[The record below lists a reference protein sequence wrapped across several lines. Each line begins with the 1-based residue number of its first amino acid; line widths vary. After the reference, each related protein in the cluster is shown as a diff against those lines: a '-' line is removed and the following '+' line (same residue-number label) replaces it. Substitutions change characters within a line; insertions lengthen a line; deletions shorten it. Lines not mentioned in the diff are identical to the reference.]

1 MGKAPK
7 HGKQRQT
14 QHSTTTTQQPL
25 GISKL
30 KAALR
35 QAERFLRRDGLPAD
49 QRVEAQ
55 RRVESLQSQLRDA
68 EASRP
73 AVMADAPETPVGT
86 MDRPKRV
93 KSKTPA
99 GGTDSYKM
107 LRHFEYVKTARRV
120 KSTRK
125 EMARVE
131 EQLANVKNADNPDE
145 KDAKKLKSR
154 LKKDRKRLEEDL
166 MDRRVDAWYVETF
179 PRSRKYISLFPQGEF
194 ISHTPYELP
203 SALSVTDNLAAEA
216 ALPSAKSPDDVRAF
230 WRAVVRA
237 QLEAGILTGEPLKQ
251 KKAKTVSTPGAH
263 TASQATAIPA
273 SSEHVDAEENEN
285 EDDFFA

>member
-166 MDRRVDAWYVETF
+166 MDRRVDAWYVEVSVASALYKNLDILTISNNPDISSKSQIHISF
-179 PRSRKYISLFPQGEF
+179 PARRVHLAHPVRTTQCV
-194 ISHTPYELP
+194 ISHRQFGRR
-203 SALSVTDNLAAEA
+203 SS
-216 ALPSAKSPDDVRAF
+216 
-230 WRAVVRA
+230 
-237 QLEAGILTGEPLKQ
+237 I
-251 KKAKTVSTPGAH
+251 TVCKISR
-263 TASQATAIPA
+263 
-273 SSEHVDAEENEN
+273 
-285 EDDFFA
+285 